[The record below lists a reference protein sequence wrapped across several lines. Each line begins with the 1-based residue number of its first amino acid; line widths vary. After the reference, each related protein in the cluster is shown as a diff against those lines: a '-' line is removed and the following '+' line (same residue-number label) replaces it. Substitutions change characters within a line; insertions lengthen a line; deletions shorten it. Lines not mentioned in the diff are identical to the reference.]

1 MMRGDECLKILAE
14 QVTNEVVVCTIGIIG
29 YQWHYYSGGRPAL
42 FDCGAMGLASS
53 IGLGLAVGMPHRKV
67 LVLDGDGALLMNL
80 GTLAT
85 LAQQNPP
92 NLVHFVFQNSLYES
106 SGGQRLVG
114 ADKVDFTQLAR
125 GAGFERAY
133 NLDELEG
140 FKSKVDEF
148 LKTPGLT
155 FAALKCT
162 SGERPQ
168 AHQKKGYL
176 ESKRQF
182 MEFIG
187 QEGG

>member
-1 MMRGDECLKILAE
+1 MLRRDECLKILAE
-14 QVTNEVVVCTIGIIG
+14 QVTDEVVVCTIGIIG
-29 YQWHYYSGGRPAL
+29 YQWSYYSGGRPAL

-114 ADKVDFTQLAR
+114 AEKIDFAQMAR
-125 GAGFERAY
+125 GAGIERSY
-133 NLDELEG
+133 NIDEVED
-140 FKSKVDEF
+140 FKSKLDDF
-148 LKTPGLT
+148 LKTAGPT
-155 FAALKCT
+155 FAALKV
-162 SGERPQ
+162 SPAERLQ
-168 AHQKKGYL
+168 VIKERNYIKT
-176 ESKRQF
+176 KMRF
-182 MEFIG
+182 MEFIR

>member
-1 MMRGDECLKILAE
+1 MLRRDECLKILAE
-14 QVTNEVVVCTIGIIG
+14 QVTDEVVVCTIGIIG
-29 YQWHYYSGGRPAL
+29 YQWSYYSGGRPAL

-85 LAQQNPP
+85 IAQQNPP

-114 ADKVDFTQLAR
+114 ADKIDFAQMAR
-125 GAGFERAY
+125 GAGIERSY
-133 NLDELEG
+133 NIDELED
-140 FKSKVDEF
+140 FKSKLNDF

-155 FAALKCT
+155 FAALKST
-162 SGERPQ
+162 SGGRPP

-182 MEFIG
+182 MEFIS